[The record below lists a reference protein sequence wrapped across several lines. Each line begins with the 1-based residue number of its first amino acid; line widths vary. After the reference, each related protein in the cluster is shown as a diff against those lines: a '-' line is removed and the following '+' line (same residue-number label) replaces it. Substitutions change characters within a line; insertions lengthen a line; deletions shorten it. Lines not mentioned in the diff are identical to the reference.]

1 MTDDIVRFTVLGPLR
16 AWRGDSE
23 LELGPRQQRT
33 LLALLLLRQGEP
45 VTAGALVAEVWG
57 EDAPPRAVGTLRTY
71 VSRLRKL
78 LEPERDAG
86 SSPGVL
92 VSVSDGY
99 AVRLPQDA
107 LDVGEFETFV
117 AAAERERMA
126 GRPAEARDLLGSAL
140 ALWGE
145 EPLQGLAGP
154 GIEAQRARLADR
166 RLAVLESRLA
176 LDVEL
181 GGHAAVLGELAAL
194 AESHPLR
201 EPLYA
206 LLMRALVLCGRPDE
220 AQAAYARIRRAL
232 AEEFGLD
239 PGHELSALARDI
251 AADGALASPYPT
263 GREGGEPDR
272 HPCPAQL
279 PGDIADF
286 TGRAGAVRDVCELL
300 AAPPGTGAAVVAVS
314 GLGGVGKSA
323 LALHVAHRMRAGF
336 PHGQLYADLRHPCG
350 HPVDAATALASF
362 LRALGVADADIPAGT
377 AERVFLFRARMAG
390 RRMLVV
396 LDNAADG
403 DQIRPLLPGT
413 PSSAVLV
420 TSGAKLAG
428 VPGTR
433 FVHLDVMAP
442 DEALILL
449 GRVIGPERVAA
460 EPEEGA
466 RLVEAC
472 GWLPLAVRIMA
483 VRLATRPSWTV
494 ASLAER
500 MAEREGRLAE
510 LKVADLAVEGV
521 FRREYGRLPE
531 PLRRAFRL
539 LPPADSPDAAFR
551 AVDVAASLGRPPHGA
566 EELCESLVDIS
577 LLESPAPGWYR
588 FHSLLAEFA
597 RTCVGTDTR
606 VPAAADP
613 VRPHAAPGPY
623 SAPAAPARGARRS
636 RRLKAAVYV
645 RAAARVC
652 AGCEAMPCGTPSCP
666 AAPADRGSCTACAS

>member
-1 MTDDIVRFTVLGPLR
+1 MTVDIVRFSVLGRLR

-23 LELGPRQQRT
+23 LELGSRQQRT

-45 VTAGALVAEVWG
+45 MTAAALVTEVWG

-86 SSPGVL
+86 SAPEVL

-99 AVRLPQDA
+99 AVRVPQDA
-107 LDVGEFETFV
+107 LDVGEFETFA

-140 ALWGE
+140 ALCGE
-145 EPLQGLAGP
+145 EPLQGLTGP

-181 GGHAAVLGELAAL
+181 GGHAAVLGELVAL
-194 AESHPLR
+194 AERHPLR
-201 EPLYA
+201 EPLHA

-251 AADGALASPYPT
+251 AADGTLASPYPT
-263 GREGGEPDR
+263 AREDGEPDR

-286 TGRAGAVRDVCELL
+286 TGRADAVRDVCELL
-300 AAPPGTGAAVVAVS
+300 AAPPGTGTTVVAVS

-323 LALHVAHRMRAGF
+323 LVLHAAHRMRAGF

-350 HPVDAATALASF
+350 HPVDPATALGSF

-377 AERVFLFRARMAG
+377 AERAFLFRARMAG

-403 DQIRPLLPGT
+403 DQVRPLLPGT
-413 PSSAVLV
+413 PAGAVLV

-428 VPGTR
+428 LSGTR

-442 DEALILL
+442 DEALTLL
-449 GRVIGPERVAA
+449 GRVIGPERAAA
-460 EPEEGA
+460 EQEDCA

-472 GWLPLAVRIMA
+472 GCLPLAVRIMA

-494 ASLAER
+494 ASLVRR
-500 MAEREGRLAE
+500 MAEGEGRLAE
-510 LKVADLAVEGV
+510 LKVAGLAVEGV
-521 FRREYGRLPE
+521 FRREYGRLPG

-539 LPPADSPDAAFR
+539 LPPADRPDAAFR

-577 LLESPAPGWYR
+577 LLESPEPGWYR

-597 RTCVGTDTR
+597 RTRAGTDTG
-606 VPAAADP
+606 A
-613 VRPHAAPGPY
+613 HAAPDPVQPYPAPGPFT
-623 SAPAAPARGARRS
+623 APDAPARGVPRS
-636 RRLKAAVYV
+636 RRLKAAYA
-645 RAAARVC
+645 RAGARAC
-652 AGCEAMPCGTPSCP
+652 CGCEAMPCGTPPCP
-666 AAPADRGSCTACAS
+666 AAPPDRASCTACAS